1 MRAEDA
7 DQALASQERKGLHLQ
22 NKNSPWEAGI
32 GDEVTGSQCSDDS
45 LLCRGEPSWM
55 PQSGVMC
62 SGQTVPA
69 VRLAC
74 EGLRVGFSPAWKTG
88 PYLLCWEVRMVSPQG
103 TPAAFL

>member
-45 LLCRGEPSWM
+45 LLCRGGAIVDATEWGHVLWSD
-55 PQSGVMC
+55 SSC
-62 SGQTVPA
+62 SA
-69 VRLAC
+69 SRL
-74 EGLRVGFSPAWKTG
+74 
-88 PYLLCWEVRMVSPQG
+88 
-103 TPAAFL
+103 

>member
-1 MRAEDA
+1 
-7 DQALASQERKGLHLQ
+7 
-22 NKNSPWEAGI
+22 
-32 GDEVTGSQCSDDS
+32 
-45 LLCRGEPSWM
+45 M